1 MFNLLIKRVLQIPF
15 IMLILSMLV
24 LGLTMLLT
32 PVQRAQGYVR
42 NEQMA
47 RNIDQIIRERGLDQ
61 PFPVQYGNWLQN
73 VLHGNLGFSKSVGE
87 PVLQAI
93 LTRLPNTVELTLFAF
108 IPIIVLGIW
117 LGTLSALKKDKLIDQ
132 IVRVLAV
139 LAFSLP
145 SFVLGIVLL
154 AVFYGYLGWA
164 PGPGQTTV
172 ENRLLIDQLTAAGN
186 FHRYTGML
194 SLDSMLNG
202 QWGIARDV
210 FSHLILPV
218 ITLSLVITASII
230 KLMRTSMLEALSSDF
245 VRTARAKGL
254 SERVVNNKH
263 ARRNALIPII
273 NSGGFILLGL
283 LTGSM
288 ITESIYAYPGIG
300 RWLLDSAR
308 ALDIPSVLGYSLF
321 VALLVVVI
329 RTLIDIGFTLVDPR
343 VRYD

>member
-1 MFNLLIKRVLQIPF
+1 MFNLIIKRILQIP
-15 IMLILSMLV
+15 IVMLVLSMLV
-24 LGLTMLLT
+24 LALTMLLT

-61 PFPVQYGNWLQN
+61 PFFTQYGKWLN
-73 VLHGNLGFSKSVGE
+73 STLHGDLGFSRSVGE
-87 PVLQAI
+87 PVLQAMI
-93 LTRLPNTVELTLFAF
+93 SRFPNTLELTIFAF

-117 LGTLSALKKDKLIDQ
+117 LGTLAALNKDKLVDQ
-132 IVRVLAV
+132 IVRVLVVIAY
-139 LAFSLP
+139 SLP
-145 SFVLGIVLL
+145 TFVLGIVLL

-172 ENRLLIDQLTAAGN
+172 ENRLLLDQLRSAGT
-186 FHRYTGML
+186 FHSYTGML
-194 SLDSMLNG
+194 SLDSALNG
-202 QWGIARDV
+202 QWGIFRDV
-210 FSHLILPV
+210 LSHLVLPV
-218 ITLSLVITASII
+218 TTLSLVITASIV

-263 ARRNALIPII
+263 ARRNALIPIV

-288 ITESIYAYPGIG
+288 ITESIFAYPGIG

-321 VALLVVVI
+321 VAFIVVVI

>member
-1 MFNLLIKRVLQIPF
+1 MFNLIVKRLLQIPF
-15 IMLILSMLV
+15 IMLVLTMLV
-24 LGLTMLLT
+24 LALTMLLT

-42 NEQMA
+42 NEQQA
-47 RNIDQIIRERGLDQ
+47 AHIDQIIRERGLDQ
-61 PFPVQYGNWLQN
+61 SFLVQYGKWLQSA
-73 VLHGNLGFSKSVGE
+73 LQGDLGFSKSVGE

-93 LTRLPNTVELTLFAF
+93 LTRLPNTIELTLFAF
-108 IPIIVLGIW
+108 IPIIVLGVW
-117 LGTLSALKKDKLIDQ
+117 LGTLSALKKDGVVDQ
-132 IVRVLAV
+132 IIRILAV
-139 LAFSLP
+139 LAFSVP

-164 PGPGQTTV
+164 PGPGQVTV
-172 ENRLLIDQLTAAGN
+172 ENRLLMDQLVASGQL
-186 FHRYTGML
+186 HKYTGML
-194 SLDSMLNG
+194 SIDAMLNG
-202 QWGIARDV
+202 QWRIARDV
-210 FSHLILPV
+210 LSHLVLPV
-218 ITLSLVITASII
+218 TTLSLVITATIV
-230 KLMRTSMLEALSSDF
+230 KLMRTSMLEALTSDF
-245 VRTARAKGL
+245 VRTARSKGL
-254 SERVVNNKH
+254 SKRVVNNKH

-308 ALDIPSVLGYSLF
+308 ALDIPSVLGYSIF